1 MEETRTV
8 YKTAIYLR
16 LSKDDGD
23 KMESQ
28 SISNQRKSIFEF
40 INKSNQDKFIVLD
53 EYVDDGYS
61 GTNFNRPDFQRLLE
75 DIEIK
80 GITAIITKDLSR
92 LGRDHILTGYYIEN
106 YFKDKGIRYIAI
118 NDNIDSKEDDSFDML
133 TFRLAFNDFYP
144 KDTSKKILKIKKLK
158 AEQGQY
164 QGSWAPFGYVKS
176 KTEKNKLEI
185 EPEQAQAVKMI
196 FDLYTSGK
204 TSIDIVRILNEK
216 GIKSPGLYANQPKY
230 MQRL

>member
-1 MEETRTV
+1 MEKTRT

-16 LSKDDGD
+16 LSKEDGEN
-23 KMESQ
+23 KESQ
-28 SISNQRKSIFEF
+28 SISNQRKSIYEF
-40 INKSNQDKFIVLD
+40 IRKSNEDKFIVID

-61 GTNFNRPDFQRLLE
+61 GTNFDRPDFQRLLE
-75 DIEIK
+75 DIETK
-80 GITAIITKDLSR
+80 GISAIITKDLSR

-158 AEQGQY
+158 QEKGEY

-196 FDLYTSGK
+196 FNLYTSGN

>member
-1 MEETRTV
+1 MEKTGTT

-23 KMESQ
+23 NKESQ
-28 SISNQRKSIFEF
+28 SISNQRKSIYEF
-40 INKSNQDKFIVLD
+40 INKSNQDKFIIID

-75 DIEIK
+75 DINTNKIS
-80 GITAIITKDLSR
+80 AVITKDLSR

-106 YFKDKGIRYIAI
+106 FFKDKGIRYIAI
-118 NDNIDSKEDDSFDML
+118 NDNIDSEEDDSFDML
-133 TFRLAFNDFYP
+133 TFRLAFNDFFP

-158 AEQGQY
+158 QEKGEY

-176 KTEKNKLEI
+176 KTEKNKLEV
-185 EPEQAQAVKMI
+185 EPEQAQTVKMI

>member
-1 MEETRTV
+1 MEKTRT

-16 LSKDDGD
+16 LSKEDGEN
-23 KMESQ
+23 KESQ
-28 SISNQRKSIFEF
+28 SISNQRKSIYEF
-40 INKSNQDKFIVLD
+40 IRKSNEDKFVVID

-61 GTNFNRPDFQRLLE
+61 GTNFDRPDFQRLLE
-75 DIEIK
+75 DIETK
-80 GITAIITKDLSR
+80 GISAIITKDLSR

-158 AEQGQY
+158 QEKGEY
-164 QGSWAPFGYVKS
+164 QGSWAPFGYRKS

-185 EPEQAQAVKMI
+185 EPEQAKAVKMI

-204 TSIDIVRILNEK
+204 TTIDIVRILNEN

>member
-1 MEETRTV
+1 MEKTRI

-23 KMESQ
+23 NKESQ
-28 SISNQRKSIFEF
+28 SISNQRKSIYDF
-40 INKSNQDKFIVLD
+40 IKNYSEDKFIVID

-61 GTNFNRPDFQRLLE
+61 GTNFDRPDFQRLLK
-75 DIEIK
+75 DIEGKKIEC
-80 GITAIITKDLSR
+80 IITKDLSR
-92 LGRDHILTGYYIEN
+92 LGRDHILTGHYIEN
-106 YFKDKGIRYIAI
+106 FFRENDIRYIAI
-118 NDNIDSKEDDSFDML
+118 NDNIDSKKDDTYDML
-133 TFRLAFNDFYP
+133 TFRLAFNDVYP
-144 KDTSKKILKIKKLK
+144 KDTSHKVLKIKRMKQQNG
-158 AEQGQY
+158 EY
-164 QGSWAPFGYVKS
+164 QGSWAPFGYRKS

-185 EPEQAQAVKMI
+185 EPEQAEAVRMI

-216 GIKSPGLYANQPKY
+216 GVKSPGLYANQPKY

>member
-1 MEETRTV
+1 MEKTST

-23 KMESQ
+23 NKESQ
-28 SISNQRKSIFEF
+28 SIGNQRKSIYEF
-40 INKSNQDKFIVLD
+40 ISKSNEDKFIVID

-61 GTNFNRPDFQRLLE
+61 GTNFDRPDFQRLLE
-75 DIEIK
+75 DIETK
-80 GITAIITKDLSR
+80 GISAIITKDLSR

-106 YFKDKGIRYIAI
+106 FFKDKGIRYIAI

-164 QGSWAPFGYVKS
+164 QGSWAPFGYRKS

-185 EPEQAQAVKMI
+185 EPEQAKAVKMI

-204 TSIDIVRILNEK
+204 TTIDIVRILNEK

>member
-1 MEETRTV
+1 MMGTKWNRKV
-8 YKTAIYLR
+8 Y
-16 LSKDDGD
+16 G
-23 KMESQ
+23 
-28 SISNQRKSIFEF
+28 NQRKSIYEF
-40 INKSNQDKFIVLD
+40 ISKSNEDKFIVID

-61 GTNFNRPDFQRLLE
+61 GTNFDRPDFQRLLE
-75 DIEIK
+75 DIETK
-80 GITAIITKDLSR
+80 GISAVITKDLSR

-106 YFKDKGIRYIAI
+106 FFKDKGIRYIAI

-158 AEQGQY
+158 QEKGEY

-196 FDLYTSGK
+196 FNLYTSGN

>member
-1 MEETRTV
+1 MEKTRT

-16 LSKDDGD
+16 LSNEDGEN
-23 KMESQ
+23 KESQ
-28 SISNQRKSIFEF
+28 SISNQRKSIYEF
-40 INKSNQDKFIVLD
+40 IRKSNEDKFVVID

-61 GTNFNRPDFQRLLE
+61 GTNFDRPDFQRLLE
-75 DIEIK
+75 DIETK
-80 GITAIITKDLSR
+80 GISAIITKDLSR

-158 AEQGQY
+158 QEKGEY
-164 QGSWAPFGYVKS
+164 QGSWAPFGYRKS

-185 EPEQAQAVKMI
+185 EPEQAKAVKMI

-204 TSIDIVRILNEK
+204 TTIDIVRILNEN

>member
-1 MEETRTV
+1 MEKTRT

-16 LSKDDGD
+16 LSKEDGEN
-23 KMESQ
+23 KESQ
-28 SISNQRKSIFEF
+28 SISNQRKSIYEF
-40 INKSNQDKFIVLD
+40 IRKSNEDKFIVID

-61 GTNFNRPDFQRLLE
+61 GTNFDRPDFQRLLE
-75 DIEIK
+75 DIETK
-80 GITAIITKDLSR
+80 GISAVITKDLSR

-106 YFKDKGIRYIAI
+106 FFKDKGIRYIAI

-158 AEQGQY
+158 QEKGEY

-196 FDLYTSGK
+196 FNLYTSGN

>member
-1 MEETRTV
+1 MGTKWNRKV
-8 YKTAIYLR
+8 Y
-16 LSKDDGD
+16 G
-23 KMESQ
+23 
-28 SISNQRKSIFEF
+28 NQRKSIYEF
-40 INKSNQDKFIVLD
+40 ISKSNEDKFIVID

-61 GTNFNRPDFQRLLE
+61 GTNFDRPDFQRLLE
-75 DIEIK
+75 DIETK
-80 GITAIITKDLSR
+80 GISAVITKDLSR

-106 YFKDKGIRYIAI
+106 FFKDKGIRYIAI

-158 AEQGQY
+158 QEKGEY

-196 FDLYTSGK
+196 FNLYTSGN

>member
-1 MEETRTV
+1 ME
-8 YKTAIYLR
+8 KTGTPHKSAIYLR

-23 KMESQ
+23 NKESQ
-28 SISNQRKSIFEF
+28 SISNQRKSIYEF
-40 INKSNQDKFIVLD
+40 ISKSNEDKFIVID

-61 GTNFNRPDFQRLLE
+61 GTNFDRPDFQRLLGDVE
-75 DIEIK
+75 QGKIDC
-80 GITAIITKDLSR
+80 IITKDLSR

-106 YFKDKGIRYIAI
+106 FFKDKGIRYIAI

-158 AEQGQY
+158 QEKGEY

-185 EPEQAQAVKMI
+185 EPEQAKTVKMI

-204 TSIDIVRILNEK
+204 TTIDIVRILNEK

>member
-1 MEETRTV
+1 MEKTRT

-16 LSKDDGD
+16 LSKEDGEN
-23 KMESQ
+23 KESQ
-28 SISNQRKSIFEF
+28 SISNQRKSIYEF
-40 INKSNQDKFIVLD
+40 IRKSNEDKFVVID
-53 EYVDDGYS
+53 EYVDDGYA
-61 GTNFNRPDFQRLLE
+61 GTNFDRPDFQRLLE
-75 DIEIK
+75 DIETK
-80 GITAIITKDLSR
+80 GISAIITKDLSR

-158 AEQGQY
+158 QEKGEY
-164 QGSWAPFGYVKS
+164 QGSWAPFGYRKS

-185 EPEQAQAVKMI
+185 EPEQAKAVKMI

-204 TSIDIVRILNEK
+204 TTIDIVRILNEN

>member
-1 MEETRTV
+1 MMGTKWNRKV
-8 YKTAIYLR
+8 Y
-16 LSKDDGD
+16 G
-23 KMESQ
+23 
-28 SISNQRKSIFEF
+28 NQRKSIYEF
-40 INKSNQDKFIVLD
+40 ISKSNEDKFIVID

-61 GTNFNRPDFQRLLE
+61 GTNFDRPDFQRLLE
-75 DIEIK
+75 DIETK
-80 GITAIITKDLSR
+80 GISAIITKDLSR

-158 AEQGQY
+158 QEKGEY

-196 FDLYTSGK
+196 FNLYTSGN

>member
-1 MEETRTV
+1 M
-8 YKTAIYLR
+8 I
-16 LSKDDGD
+16 
-23 KMESQ
+23 
-28 SISNQRKSIFEF
+28 
-40 INKSNQDKFIVLD
+40 
-53 EYVDDGYS
+53 GYS
-61 GTNFNRPDFQRLLE
+61 GTNFNRPDFQRLLG
-75 DIEIK
+75 DIEQGKIDC
-80 GITAIITKDLSR
+80 IITKDLSR

-106 YFKDKGIRYIAI
+106 FFKDKGIRYIAI

-158 AEQGQY
+158 QEKGEY
-164 QGSWAPFGYVKS
+164 QGSWAPFGYIKS
-176 KTEKNKLEI
+176 EMEKNKLEI
-185 EPEQAQAVKMI
+185 EPEQAKTVKMI

>member
-1 MEETRTV
+1 MEKTRT

-16 LSKDDGD
+16 LSKEDGEN
-23 KMESQ
+23 KESQ
-28 SISNQRKSIFEF
+28 SISNQRKSIYEF
-40 INKSNQDKFIVLD
+40 IRKSNEDKFVVID

-61 GTNFNRPDFQRLLE
+61 GTNFDRPDFQRLLE
-75 DIEIK
+75 DIETK
-80 GITAIITKDLSR
+80 GISAIITKDLSR

-158 AEQGQY
+158 QEKGEY
-164 QGSWAPFGYVKS
+164 QGSWSPFGYRKR

-185 EPEQAQAVKMI
+185 EPEQSKAVKMI

-204 TSIDIVRILNEK
+204 TTIDIVRILNEN

>member
-1 MEETRTV
+1 METTKNHRV
-8 YKTAIYLR
+8 F
-16 LSKDDGD
+16 G
-23 KMESQ
+23 
-28 SISNQRKSIFEF
+28 NQRKSIYEF

-75 DIEIK
+75 DIETK
-80 GITAIITKDLSR
+80 GISAIITKDLSR

-106 YFKDKGIRYIAI
+106 FFKDKGIRYIAI

-158 AEQGQY
+158 QEKGEY
-164 QGSWAPFGYVKS
+164 QGSWAPFGYRKC

-185 EPEQAQAVKMI
+185 EPEQAKAVKMI

-204 TSIDIVRILNEK
+204 TTIDIVRILNEK

>member
-1 MEETRTV
+1 MMEIIKKAKV
-8 YKTAIYLR
+8 F
-16 LSKDDGD
+16 G
-23 KMESQ
+23 
-28 SISNQRKSIFEF
+28 NQRKSIYEF

-75 DIEIK
+75 DIETK
-80 GITAIITKDLSR
+80 GISAIITKDLSR

-106 YFKDKGIRYIAI
+106 FFKDKGIRYIAI

-158 AEQGQY
+158 QEKGEY
-164 QGSWAPFGYVKS
+164 QGSWAPFGYIKS

-230 MQRL
+230 MQRLQTLEQKHSM

>member
-1 MEETRTV
+1 MMGTKWNRKV
-8 YKTAIYLR
+8 Y
-16 LSKDDGD
+16 G
-23 KMESQ
+23 
-28 SISNQRKSIFEF
+28 NQRKSIYEF
-40 INKSNQDKFIVLD
+40 ISKSNEDKFIVID

-61 GTNFNRPDFQRLLE
+61 GTNFDRPDFQRLLG
-75 DIEIK
+75 DIEQGKIEC
-80 GITAIITKDLSR
+80 IITKDLSR

-106 YFKDKGIRYIAI
+106 FFKNKGLRYIAI
-118 NDNIDSKEDDSFDML
+118 NDYIDSKEDDSFDML
-133 TFRLAFNDFYP
+133 TFRLAYNDFMP

-158 AEQGQY
+158 QEKGEY

-196 FDLYTSGK
+196 FDLYTSGN